1 MVNSDTLHFF
11 LTILENLRI
20 PTVILKEPYNNDS
33 ISAFNIR
40 KIAYPQMNYEN
51 FSNRFFQS
59 CKSNTIYQAFD
70 EFFFHYLIFML
81 SDNSEPAFLVIG
93 PYALEPFTETEI
105 LNKAQEFNI
114 SPDSYPLFKG
124 CYDSVSI
131 LSDTSTLF
139 TLVNSY
145 ASTLWGSMDS
155 FVMEELTN
163 LTTFSENPFDN
174 LDSHK
179 TAEELIHSIKNA
191 DIRYA
196 AENEFLQ
203 IIAQGQTHKIEMYLN
218 QINLSSSEQRHVD
231 KVRNAK
237 NYAIIMNTLLRKTVE
252 QSAVPP
258 VHIDRVSSA
267 FAKKIELQTSENDLV
282 QLLKEMARK
291 YAFLVKNH
299 SMKGY
304 SPLICQVLTHI
315 DNDLSVDLSLKTLAS
330 RVSTNPSYLS
340 SCFKKET
347 GHTLTEY
354 VTEKRIQHAIFLLNA
369 TNMRVQTIAS
379 YCGIPDVCY
388 FSKLFKRLTGKTP
401 TEYREYILT

>member
-1 MVNSDTLHFF
+1 MNHSETLDFF

-20 PTVILKEPYNNDS
+20 PAHILQEPYNMDS
-33 ISAFNIR
+33 VSAFSIR
-40 KIAYPQMNYEN
+40 KIAYPKMNYEN

-70 EFFFHYLIFML
+70 EFFFHYLILML
-81 SDNSEPAFLVIG
+81 PDNKESSFLVIG
-93 PYALEPFTETEI
+93 PYALEPFTETDI

-114 SPDSYPLFKG
+114 PPESYPLFKQ
-124 CYDSVSI
+124 CYETVPI
-131 LSDTSTLF
+131 LSDSSTLF

-163 LTTFSENPFDN
+163 LTTFTDAVADN
-174 LDSHK
+174 LLSAE
-179 TAEELIHSIKNA
+179 TAEELIHSMKNA

-218 QINLSSSEQRHVD
+218 EINLSSSEQRHVD

-252 QSAVPP
+252 QSTVPP

-267 FAKKIELQTSENDLV
+267 FAKKIELQTSEGDLV
-282 QLLKEMARK
+282 LLLKEMARK

-304 SPLICQVLTHI
+304 SPLIRQVLTHI

-330 RVSTNPSYLS
+330 LVSTNPSYLS
-340 SCFKKET
+340 TCFKKET

-369 TNMRVQTIAS
+369 TNMQVQTIAS

-388 FSKLFKRLTGKTP
+388 FSKIFKRLTGKTP